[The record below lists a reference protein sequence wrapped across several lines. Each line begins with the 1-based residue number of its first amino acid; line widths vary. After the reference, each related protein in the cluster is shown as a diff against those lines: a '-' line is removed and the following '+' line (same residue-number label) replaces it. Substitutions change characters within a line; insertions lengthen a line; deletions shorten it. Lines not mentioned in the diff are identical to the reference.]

1 MDRLDLTG
9 MTCPIPVVETKKFLE
24 KNPVQELE
32 IILDNDV
39 AAENV
44 TRFLS
49 SQGFSVTS
57 GKQGDNQL
65 FILKGSRS
73 APSEAPQPAAVASSA
88 VQPRKLLVYI
98 NTDTIGVGSD
108 ELGRLLMNSFLHTL
122 KELEVLPWRIVFING
137 GVRLAAG
144 ESEHV
149 GVLTDLMNLGTE
161 VLSCGTC
168 LDYFHL
174 KDKVKV
180 GKISNMHEISSSFLQ
195 ATHVIRP

>member
-1 MDRLDLTG
+1 

-24 KNPVQELE
+24 KSPVDELE
-32 IILDNDV
+32 VILDNDV
-39 AAENV
+39 ATENV

-49 SQGFSVTS
+49 SQGFSVLSEKERGGTR
-57 GKQGDNQL
+57 
-65 FILKGSRS
+65 FILRGSRS
-73 APSEAPQPAAVASSA
+73 SSGPEPVAESPAS
-88 VQPRKLLVYI
+88 VQTKKVLVYI
-98 NTDTIGVGSD
+98 NTETIGVGSD

-122 KELEVLPWRIVFING
+122 KELDVLPWRIVFING
-137 GVRLAAG
+137 GVKLVAG

-149 GVLTDLMNLGTE
+149 GILADIVNMGTE

-174 KDKVKV
+174 KDKVRV
-180 GKISNMHEISSSFLQ
+180 GRISNMFEISSSFLQ

>member
-1 MDRLDLTG
+1 

-24 KNPVQELE
+24 KSPVYELE
-32 IILDNDV
+32 VILDNDV
-39 AAENV
+39 ATENV

-57 GKQGDNQL
+57 EKEGGGPR
-65 FILKGSRS
+65 FVLKGSRS
-73 APSEAPQPAAVASSA
+73 FSGPQPAQETEAIVKTKK
-88 VQPRKLLVYI
+88 VLVYI
-98 NTDTIGVGSD
+98 NMETIGVGSD

-122 KELEVLPWRIVFING
+122 KELDVLPWRIVFING
-137 GVRLAAG
+137 GVKLAAG

-149 GVLTDLMNLGTE
+149 GILTDIANLGTE

-174 KDKVKV
+174 KDKVRV
-180 GKISNMHEISSSFLQ
+180 GRISNMHEISSSFLQ

>member
-24 KNPVQELE
+24 KGPVNELE
-32 IILDNDV
+32 IILDDDI
-39 AAENV
+39 ATENV

-57 GKQGDNQL
+57 EKEGSGPRL
-65 FILKGSRS
+65 ILKGSRS
-73 APSEAPQPAAVASSA
+73 ASGPQPVPETEAGMQTKKV
-88 VQPRKLLVYI
+88 LVYI
-98 NTDTIGVGSD
+98 NTETIGVGSD

-122 KELEVLPWRIVFING
+122 KELDVLPWRIVFING
-137 GVRLAAG
+137 GVKLAAG

-149 GVLTDLMNLGTE
+149 GILTDIVNLGTE

-174 KDKVKV
+174 KEKVRV
-180 GKISNMHEISSSFLQ
+180 GRISNMHEISSSFLQ

>member
-1 MDRLDLTG
+1 

-24 KNPVQELE
+24 KKPVDELE
-32 IILDNDV
+32 VILDNDV
-39 AAENV
+39 ATENV

-57 GKQGDNQL
+57 KKEGDGPR

-73 APSEAPQPAAVASSA
+73 ASPGVPAPETETTSG
-88 VQPRKLLVYI
+88 VQPKRLLVYI
-98 NTDTIGVGSD
+98 NSETIGVGSD

-122 KELEVLPWRIVFING
+122 KELDVLPWRIVFING
-137 GVRLAAG
+137 GVKLAAG

-149 GVLTDLMNLGTE
+149 DILTEIVNLGTE

-168 LDYFHL
+168 LDYFRL
-174 KDKVKV
+174 KDKVRV